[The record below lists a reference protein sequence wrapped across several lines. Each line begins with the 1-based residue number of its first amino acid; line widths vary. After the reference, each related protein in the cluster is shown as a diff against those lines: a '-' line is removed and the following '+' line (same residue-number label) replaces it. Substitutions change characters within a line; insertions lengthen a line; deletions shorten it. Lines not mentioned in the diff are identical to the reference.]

1 MTATAHVNGT
11 GGSLG
16 FVTLGINGAT
26 ANLNAAFSMSLNAQP
41 PVDASEA
48 AGRLTLAQLTST
60 PISSLVSTQL
70 SSSAPTTLSLGINT
84 PLSSSATNISFS
96 WPDITNPTNVTSS
109 LSSDPTLSQLSK
121 LQNISADSFS
131 SGIDMV
137 TGALESLAST
147 SISNLGVFQKKLP
160 LLNESIAS
168 AVNFQQFFSG
178 NFSSLTDQVPN
189 ASGILTSPFQN
200 TDQLLNLL
208 KTIPNSVVSDTANGN
223 QITYSLSFDK
233 TISTS
238 VPLSLNLGT
247 ALNLNVTSTLNFSCD
262 VAVHL
267 QFGVD
272 GSTGTFFI
280 VANGQPAVTLTPTL
294 TATLNGSASL
304 GFLSINITNGTV
316 TGTGTGSIT
325 LNDPQTDSPATPGI
339 ITASELASAN
349 FSALLSP
356 SFTGSVSAS
365 LPLSSTVPGI
375 NPATL
380 TLSFPDLTDPSNFT
394 FNSGVLTQFM
404 GFNGLSFQTVL
415 GYLENLPTML
425 QNLAGPKALGGSLA
439 FLGSSV
445 GQAVTL
451 GNDLNTK
458 VIQPLQSLNINTLQ
472 DLETQLAAKLTSIS
486 PTSTLG
492 LNVSSSD
499 IDFSFDFKPSYTA
512 SAGWSLSKSIGPSG
526 LLSFQTSGTAP
537 LSASLDAKLEF
548 GISLSDLSNP
558 TDAFYLIEGPSSQI
572 TGSFSAAVNN
582 ITATATVGYLA
593 TVGIS
598 NGTASVNGS
607 LSLPLGS
614 GSAGTHLTLTN
625 LLADPT
631 SLFGTPAFTGTAN
644 VHLPLS
650 GLPGQSTNPLPYI
663 GLSWS
668 DITNITNVTVDTST
682 INFSNLNPLAN
693 FDASSVLSSI
703 DSLLDLIQQ
712 WGSSSIM
719 KTNIPLINEPIS
731 SVLDYVGEAQK
742 KIFTQIQQINATT
755 PSAFDA
761 AVEAAPQAAGFL
773 SSQVGLIAGS
783 LDNPAQQTFD
793 YVLQFHHTVND
804 SIPFSFGPGF
814 FTVNGNVNVA
824 ATFTTNLEFGYDPA
838 NGFYIVGDPAHP
850 AISLSANITGTFNRI
865 GGMFGPISYGIS
877 NGTAS
882 ANVALSLDLA
892 PPGSSGVTKISGSQ
906 LIANTAQILQP
917 SITGSANLNLPIGFT
932 LGANGPGATTTFSRQ
947 LGSIPRPAIRVR
959 PDQLHRHHRRFLLGR
974 FRPRRV
980 RQQHHRAGAFGHRA
994 G

>member
-1 MTATAHVNGT
+1 M
-11 GGSLG
+11 
-16 FVTLGINGAT
+16 
-26 ANLNAAFSMSLNAQP
+26 
-41 PVDASEA
+41 
-48 AGRLTLAQLTST
+48 
-60 PISSLVSTQL
+60 
-70 SSSAPTTLSLGINT
+70 
-84 PLSSSATNISFS
+84 
-96 WPDITNPTNVTSS
+96 
-109 LSSDPTLSQLSK
+109 
-121 LQNISADSFS
+121 
-131 SGIDMV
+131 
-137 TGALESLAST
+137 
-147 SISNLGVFQKKLP
+147 
-160 LLNESIAS
+160 
-168 AVNFQQFFSG
+168 
-178 NFSSLTDQVPN
+178 
-189 ASGILTSPFQN
+189 
-200 TDQLLNLL
+200 
-208 KTIPNSVVSDTANGN
+208 
-223 QITYSLSFDK
+223 
-233 TISTS
+233 
-238 VPLSLNLGT
+238 PLSLNLGS

-339 ITASELASAN
+339 ITSGELASSN
-349 FSALLSP
+349 FSSLLSP
-356 SFTGSVSAS
+356 SFTGSASAS
-365 LPLSSTVPGI
+365 LPLSSTIPGI

-380 TLSFPDLTDPSNFT
+380 TLSFPDLTDPTNVS
-394 FNSGVLTQFM
+394 FNSGAVDAVYGVQR
-404 GFNGLSFQTVL
+404 
-415 GYLENLPTML
+415 LELPDG
-425 QNLAGPKALGGSLA
+425 AGISGKSSDHAPEPRRAKRLGGSLA

-458 VIQPLQSLNINTLQ
+458 VIQPLQSLNINTVQ
-472 DLETQLAAKLTSIS
+472 DLQTQLTAKLAQ
-486 PTSTLG
+486 
-492 LNVSSSD
+492 
-499 IDFSFDFKPSYTA
+499 DFSDVDSRPEHFIDRHRLQLRFQA
-512 SAGWSLSKSIGPSG
+512 VLQHIRELVAVQSIGPSG
-526 LLSFQTSGTAP
+526 FLSFQTSGTAP

-548 GISLSDLSNP
+548 GISLSNLSNP
-558 TDAFYLIEGPSSQI
+558 TDDFYLIEGPSSQI

-607 LSLPLGS
+607 LTLPLGS

-650 GLPGQSTNPLPYI
+650 GLPGQTTNPLPYI
-663 GLSWS
+663 GLNWP
-668 DITNITNVTVDTST
+668 DITNITNVTPDVST
-682 INFSNLNPLAN
+682 INFNNLNPLAN

-703 DSLLDLIQQ
+703 DSLLSLIQQ

-731 SVLDYVGEAQK
+731 SVLDYVSEAQ
-742 KIFTQIQQINATT
+742 KIFTQIQQINAST

-793 YVLQFHHTVND
+793 YILQFHHTVSD

-814 FTVNGNVNVA
+814 FSVNTNITVG

-850 AISLSANITGTFNRI
+850 AISLSASINANLDRV
-865 GGMFGPISYGIS
+865 GGMFGPVSYGIS
-877 NGTAS
+877 NGTAT
-882 ANVALSLDLA
+882 ANFALSLDLA

-906 LIANTAQILQP
+906 LIANAANSPAVDHRLGESQ
-917 SITGSANLNLPIGFT
+917 SAHRFHDRRRR
-932 LGANGPGATTTFSRQ
+932 PGHNHDVRRE
-947 LGSIPRPAIRVR
+947 LESIPPSPSSSARAIPPTSATVSPRSISISASSSTASSGR
-959 PDQLHRHHRRFLLGR
+959 CFRTSSRTIR
-974 FRPRRV
+974 FRNRCWIR
-980 RQQHHRAGAFGHRA
+980 
-994 G
+994 